1 MSNNPIT
8 LPDFVIANLYGNNLV
23 VGSDV
28 VAKERTKPNPVEKTV
43 EPIVAKQVENIPA
56 APTKHTASL
65 PAAQV
70 SPSVPNTVP
79 EKPVDKIPTV
89 QTKPVSP
96 TAVTSKTTVNNAP
109 TETTKQWFLG
119 NNGKQITVM
128 VKEDAVPYINDKH
141 LQFLSNVLSA
151 CKLNLGDIAL
161 VNYNNYPLG
170 FDELRAKSNPK
181 IVLAFDLSPKELKL
195 PFTIPVY
202 QVQDYAQC
210 RFLFAP
216 SLTKMEADNA
226 EAKAEKTKLWNSLK
240 TLFGL

>member
-1 MSNNPIT
+1 MSNNQIV

-23 VGSDV
+23 VGNDV
-28 VAKERTKPNPVEKTV
+28 VVKEKTAVSANIATTAPTPDSTSVSIPPSTPVSTPIVTPIATAIPKVDAPVVNQVSNPAESPTKPEANNKAIE
-43 EPIVAKQVENIPA
+43 
-56 APTKHTASL
+56 L
-65 PAAQV
+65 P
-70 SPSVPNTVP
+70 
-79 EKPVDKIPTV
+79 
-89 QTKPVSP
+89 
-96 TAVTSKTTVNNAP
+96 
-109 TETTKQWFLG
+109 KQWFLG

-128 VKEDAVPYINDKH
+128 VKEETVPYINDKH

-161 VNYNNYPLG
+161 VNYKNYPLG
-170 FDELRAKSNPK
+170 FDELKTKSNPK

-216 SLTKMEADNA
+216 SLIKMEADSA
-226 EAKAEKTKLWNSLK
+226 DAKAEKTKLWNSLK

>member
-1 MSNNPIT
+1 MSNNQII

-23 VGSDV
+23 VGNDV
-28 VAKERTKPNPVEKTV
+28 VAKERTSVSTTIPTPASTLDSKSVSTPASAPVSTPV
-43 EPIVAKQVENIPA
+43 ITPVATAIPKVDS
-56 APTKHTASL
+56 PVVN
-65 PAAQV
+65 QV
-70 SPSVPNTVP
+70 S
-79 EKPVDKIPTV
+79 KPAEST
-89 QTKPVSP
+89 TKPDVN
-96 TAVTSKTTVNNAP
+96 SKVIELP
-109 TETTKQWFLG
+109 KQWFLG

-141 LQFLSNVLSA
+141 LQFLSIVLSA

-161 VNYNNYPLG
+161 VNYKNYPLG
-170 FDELRAKSNPK
+170 FEELRTKSNPK
-181 IVLAFDLSPKELKL
+181 IVLVFDLSPKELKL
-195 PFTIPVY
+195 PFTIPFY

-216 SLTKMEADNA
+216 SLTKMEGDHT

>member
-28 VAKERTKPNPVEKTV
+28 VGKERPKQIFIEQTEDPTV
-43 EPIVAKQVENIPA
+43 EKQVENISA
-56 APTKHTASL
+56 APEKHTVSI

-70 SPSVPNTVP
+70 SALVTNTVP
-79 EKPVDKIPTV
+79 EKPADKIPTV

-96 TAVTSKTTVNNAP
+96 TAVTQKPTVINTA
-109 TETTKQWFLG
+109 TETPKQWFLG

-128 VKEDAVPYINDKH
+128 VKEDTVPYINDKH

-161 VNYNNYPLG
+161 VNYINYPLG

-181 IVLAFDLSPKELKL
+181 IVLVFDLSPKELKL

-216 SLTKMEADNA
+216 SLTKMEGDHP